1 MGKNIRILLVDDHET
16 TRMGLATIL
25 SRRLNLDV
33 VGEAS
38 DGEMALDLARELNPD
53 VVVMDVFL
61 PNLNGID
68 ATRLIVEE
76 HPETKVIG
84 FSMHPKSSIVNAMR
98 EAGAVTCISKSES
111 AEVLIAAIQS
121 CMSDSA
127 RPAGTPD
134 DSPGDGHASPS

>member
-1 MGKNIRILLVDDHET
+1 MRRNIRILLVDDHET
-16 TRMGLATIL
+16 TRTGLATIL
-25 SRRLNLDV
+25 SRRLNLDI

-38 DGEMALDLARELNPD
+38 DGEMALELARELNPD
-53 VVVMDVFL
+53 VVIMDVFL

-68 ATRLIVEE
+68 ATRLITEE
-76 HPETKVIG
+76 RRETKVIG

-121 CMSDSA
+121 CMSDVA

-134 DSPGDGHASPS
+134 DSPGNEHAAPD

>member
-16 TRMGLATIL
+16 TRRGLATIL
-25 SRRLNLDV
+25 NCRLNLSI

-38 DGEMALDLARELNPD
+38 NGETALDLARELNPD
-53 VVVMDVFL
+53 VVIMDVFL

-76 HPETKVIG
+76 HPGIKVIG

-134 DSPGDGHASPS
+134 DSPGNGHASPA